1 MRKRTVSI
9 ITVVTGCVF
18 ITAALPDW
26 KADRAITVI
35 QGGDRGRVFPYAGVE
50 ELEPRVDLIV
60 EGTVTTNTGPR
71 RIQSDIPLCGTGQCR
86 LT

>member
-18 ITAALPDW
+18 ITAAPPDW

-50 ELEPRVDLIV
+50 ELEPRLIV
-60 EGTVTTNTGPR
+60 EETVTINTDQGEYIATYPFAVR
-71 RIQSDIPLCGTGQCR
+71 GNTD
-86 LT
+86 